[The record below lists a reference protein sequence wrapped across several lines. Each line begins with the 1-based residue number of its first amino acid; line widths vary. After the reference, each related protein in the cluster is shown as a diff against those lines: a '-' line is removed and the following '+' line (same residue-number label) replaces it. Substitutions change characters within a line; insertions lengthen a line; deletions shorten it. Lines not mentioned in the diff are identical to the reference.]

1 MTSLALI
8 NELIGLP
15 ANASEHGY
23 QIDHIIEFCH
33 WFMGAL
39 FLGWSAFFLFV
50 LWRFHKGRNPVA
62 NHDGVT
68 SGIST
73 HLEFAVVLI
82 EAVLLVG
89 FAIPLWA
96 KRVNAFPENKDAILV
111 HAIGQQFNWNFH
123 LPGPDGVF
131 GRRELAL
138 VSNSNAIGLDSSDP
152 AAKDDI
158 VVLGELHVPVD
169 RTVIIDVSSKDVIH
183 NFCLPDMRI
192 AQDAIPGQVIPM
204 WFRPI
209 KTGTFEVVCGQLCGL
224 GHYAMKGTLVVDT
237 PEEYQAWLKERVE
250 LSGNQTAPSAPQ
262 PPPADRR
269 SSQPPAPCR
278 RRALRRQPT
287 PAADKNGDR
296 RRAGIIPQTMRT
308 PAADTNPF
316 LHRFAWF
323 TAGATLL
330 LICSGGM
337 VTSKGV
343 GLAVPDWP
351 TTFGYN
357 MFFFPV
363 SKWVG
368 GIFFEHTHRLIA
380 SVIGFLSII
389 LAIWL
394 AFSKADRWI
403 KILGWASL
411 GAVVLQGILG
421 GLRVTLLKDQ
431 IGIFHACLA
440 QAFLALL
447 VIIALA
453 TSPIWRRLSRFG
465 GAVPRRSLAI
475 LALVISGLIY
485 GQLALGA
492 TMRHQHRDLAILD
505 FPLAYGQLVP
515 ATDSA
520 TIARIN
526 QARDAQAL
534 SDVSAGQIWLQMA
547 HRLLAAL
554 IGLAIAVFW
563 LLIRREKTV
572 ISFLRN
578 LTDLWLGLVIL
589 QIALGAWT
597 IWSNK
602 AADIATAHVAVG
614 AITFAVA
621 IVISATFLR
630 LRHVTAEASPTV
642 PTSNLA
648 EAGAT

>member
-1 MTSLALI
+1 MV
-8 NELIGLP
+8 G
-15 ANASEHGY
+15 
-23 QIDHIIEFCH
+23 
-33 WFMGAL
+33 
-39 FLGWSAFFLFV
+39 FFLFV
-50 LWRFHKGRNPVA
+50 LWRFHKSRNPVA

-169 RTVIIDVSSKDVIH
+169 RSVIIDLSSKDVIH

-250 LSGNQTAPSAPQ
+250 LSGNQTAPPRRSLPRAN
-262 PPPADRR
+262 RR

-278 RRALRRQPT
+278 HRALRRQPT
-287 PAADKNGDR
+287 RAADKNGDR
-296 RRAGIIPQTMRT
+296 RRAGISPQTMRT

-380 SVIGFLSII
+380 SVIGFLTII

-547 HRLLAAL
+547 HRFLAAL

-578 LTDLWLGLVIL
+578 LTNLWLGLVIL

-630 LRHVTAEASPTV
+630 LRHVTAEASPAV

>member
-50 LWRFHKGRNPVA
+50 LWRFHKSRNPVA

-96 KRVNAFPENKDAILV
+96 KRVNAFPENKDATLV

-169 RTVIIDVSSKDVIH
+169 RSVIIDVSSKDVIH

-250 LSGNQTAPSAPQ
+250 LSGNQAAPSAPQ

-287 PAADKNGDR
+287 RAADKNGDR

-505 FPLAYGQLVP
+505 FPLAYGQIVP

-630 LRHVTAEASPTV
+630 LRHVIAEASPTV